1 MAKSSRK
8 KVSVTSPSE
17 DDEAAINRGV
27 EVETRERVWM
37 DGTRVPDAETR
48 RGFARRRRDA
58 VSADAALDTAR
69 ACIGASGCGACCWRS
84 SLDTAGQEVG
94 RELKRF
100 SAESSAPVT
109 TGAHVQAR
117 RADQEAGDARNAEG
131 ALGVNPRGVHSRASI
146 EAESRD

>member
-84 SLDTAGQEVG
+84 SIDTAGQEVG

-100 SAESSAPVT
+100 SQSHPHPS
-109 TGAHVQAR
+109 R
-117 RADQEAGDARNAEG
+117 RAHTFRRAVLTRRRAT
-131 ALGVNPRGVHSRASI
+131 LGTRKAPSV
-146 EAESRD
+146 